1 MMAQRILFGLLRPT
15 LGGHSR
21 TAVALAGVLRD
32 RGHTID
38 FVVGASADSGR
49 AGSSGVTA
57 SLIHAAGFPVIP
69 IEGEYAPS
77 GRRSFRRNLRDLVRR
92 NPYDALHWF
101 ESDALRDAAL
111 AAAAENRAFV
121 WTVTSGGVPAGYCG
135 LNRVVVYTQEVADDV
150 RRRSPD
156 TAVHVLPARI
166 DLRPLD
172 RSFVERARREI
183 RSRLGIAESDVLIV
197 RVARCTGH
205 YLKSVGFGIA
215 LAERLAREGRPA
227 RFLHA
232 GYVEDRDVALEIR
245 RAVDR
250 ANALAGRPLAFSVTD
265 DVEVGTRYAAA
276 ADVCIGSGRSA
287 IEAVALQRPTM
298 VAWGSHYLGMVD
310 AANIEA
316 MARTNFQ
323 GRNTREIV
331 SDEDIIT
338 EMHDA
343 VRSRL
348 GEPEQGALTHE
359 LCARLIWERYSVEH
373 AAATYERLYADRMV
387 TVESFL
393 THYSNTRNLG
403 RELYY
408 RLPPSIRFTRAV
420 SFLRRAR
427 LWPGMPAER

>member
-1 MMAQRILFGLLRPT
+1 M
-15 LGGHSR
+15 
-21 TAVALAGVLRD
+21 
-32 RGHTID
+32 
-38 FVVGASADSGR
+38 
-49 AGSSGVTA
+49 TA

-101 ESDALRDAAL
+101 ESHALRDAAL
-111 AAAAENRAFV
+111 VAAAEDRAFV
-121 WTVTSGGVPAGYCG
+121 RTFTSGGVPAGYCG

-150 RRRSPD
+150 RRRSPG
-156 TAVHVLPARI
+156 TVVHVLPARI

-172 RSFVERARREI
+172 RSFVERARLEI

-197 RVARCTGH
+197 RVARCTQH
-205 YLKSVGFGIA
+205 YLKSIGFGIA
-215 LAERLAREGRPA
+215 LAERLTRGGRPA
-227 RFLHA
+227 RF
-232 GYVEDRDVALEIR
+232 YT
-245 RAVDR
+245 RATSTIATSPWRFDEPWTQ
-250 ANALAGRPLAFSVTD
+250 ANALAARPLAFSVTD
-265 DVEVGTRYAAA
+265 EVEVGNEYAAA

-287 IEAVALQRPTM
+287 IEAVALQRPTL
-298 VAWGSHYLGMVD
+298 VAWGSRYLGMVD
-310 AANIEA
+310 DANIEA
-316 MARTNFQ
+316 MAGTNFQ
-323 GRNTREIV
+323 GRNMETIV
-331 SDEDIIT
+331 SDEDIVT

-348 GEPEQGALTHE
+348 AEPEQGARTHE
-359 LCARLIWERYSVEH
+359 LCARFIWEHYSAEH
-373 AAATYERLYADRMV
+373 AAATYERLYADRTV

-393 THYSNTRNLG
+393 THYSNIRNLG

-420 SFLRRAR
+420 SFLRRAH